1 MRCTF
6 CGTGLARDATRCWLC
21 HAGVEPGAPED
32 GPADLDFL
40 PHPAHV
46 WTGPLARAPIV
57 KGDTDPVTRPTD
69 PRWRGGIFSFRSELK
84 TLMTLLVLLTAVM
97 PYAATGS
104 RMILL
109 VFGVP
114 FGLMAIWSLKHIWR
128 RARVG

>member
-21 HAGVEPGAPED
+21 HAGVRADAPED

-46 WTGPLARAPIV
+46 WTGQLAPARIV
-57 KGDTDPVTRPTD
+57 LEHRNPRPSVYS
-69 PRWRGGIFSFRSELK
+69 RWRTGIFTFRSEIK
-84 TLMTLLVLLTAVM
+84 MIMALLVVLAAIL

-104 RMILL
+104 SRVLL

-114 FGLMAIWSLKHIWR
+114 FGLMAVWLLKHIWR
-128 RARVG
+128 RARAG

>member
-21 HAGVEPGAPED
+21 HAGVDPSAPDD

-46 WTGPLARAPIV
+46 WTGPLARAPV
-57 KGDTDPVTRPTD
+57 VHAAADPVLAPEYRRP
-69 PRWRGGIFSFRSELK
+69 RGGAFSFRGEIRI
-84 TLMTLLVLLTAVM
+84 LMTLLVVLTAVL

-104 RMILL
+104 RRILL
-109 VFGVP
+109 LFGVP

-128 RARVG
+128 RARFG